1 MFAMNQSASPTLSD
15 RSRLVRLLTGMSDS
29 KFSDGDYNLA
39 EQLGRIISLSDSISL
54 SRSLGQ
60 LSKQVAESPSS
71 EALNQVNAVQQ
82 NVLESRE
89 KMMRTII
96 NSFAGINSF
105 ADQSSSSG
113 IQLPSVST
121 GTKAE
126 ALKTYEPYQRFY
138 SMHQAEMAGS
148 IQTLR
153 LNVRASISGFSSDL
167 QQLAELDRIIN
178 DSIAAHNGKLFNV
191 TPKLLQQRFKELL
204 SAHQQSQGSQ
214 DITEPLDWLKPGA
227 WLTVFYKELQELLLA
242 ELDVRLQPVLGLLEA
257 LNDASS

>member
-1 MFAMNQSASPTLSD
+1 MNQSASPTLSD

-54 SRSLGQ
+54 SRALGQ
-60 LSKQVAESPSS
+60 LSRAGVDIPISETSENADSNASIETQV
-71 EALNQVNAVQQ
+71 VQKD
-82 NVLESRE
+82 VLESRE

-96 NSFAGINSF
+96 NSFA
-105 ADQSSSSG
+105 DQTDSSG

-126 ALKTYEPYQRFY
+126 ALKTYDPYQRFY

-148 IQTLR
+148 VQTLR
-153 LNVRASISGFSSDL
+153 LRIRASISDVSEEL
-167 QQLAELDRIIN
+167 RQLAELDRIIN
-178 DSIAAHNGKLFNV
+178 DSISAHNSKLFNV

-204 SAHQQSQGSQ
+204 SAHQQSQGAK
-214 DITEPLDWLKPGA
+214 DTTEPTDWLQAGG

-242 ELDVRLQPVLGLLEA
+242 ELDVRLQPILGLLEA
-257 LNDASS
+257 LNDVSN

>member
-1 MFAMNQSASPTLSD
+1 MSQSASPTLSD

-60 LSKQVAESPSS
+60 LSRQAGDNPSL
-71 EALNQVNAVQQ
+71 EPHGDVNAVQKD
-82 NVLESRE
+82 VLVARE
-89 KMMRTII
+89 KMMRTV
-96 NSFAGINSF
+96 INSF
-105 ADQSSSSG
+105 ADQTSSSG

-153 LNVRASISGFSSDL
+153 LTVRASISRVSSDL
-167 QQLAELDRIIN
+167 RQLAELDQIIN

-204 SAHQQSQGSQ
+204 GAHQQSQGSR
-214 DITEPLDWLKPGA
+214 DTTEPLDWLKPGA
-227 WLTVFYKELQELLLA
+227 WLSVFYKELQELLLA

-257 LNDASS
+257 LNDAST